1 MVFCGQ
7 DLNFFVWK
15 SWYDLVH
22 PSKFSQ
28 TGSNRSAAN
37 LLQIS
42 NNEWLIKFICKL
54 LISCFLYIIMQYFKS
69 SFWVFS
75 SNFRS
80 ASDTY
85 NVLAIWY
92 YSISIQYMYY
102 RCIKGWNIH
111 KADVIKCFIF
121 LKLSL
126 KWSMLYING
135 SLLLAFTYSFFS
147 PKYVYESEEKKSLH
161 KH

>member
-1 MVFCGQ
+1 MTWFIHPNFLRLGAT
-7 DLNFFVWK
+7 DLQLI
-15 SWYDLVH
+15 YY
-22 PSKFSQ
+22 
-28 TGSNRSAAN
+28 RSPTMNA
-37 LLQIS
+37 
-42 NNEWLIKFICKL
+42 LIKFICKL

-135 SLLLAFTYSFFS
+135 SLLLAFTHSFFS

>member
-1 MVFCGQ
+1 MTWFIHQ
-7 DLNFFVWK
+7 Q
-15 SWYDLVH
+15 H
-22 PSKFSQ
+22 
-28 TGSNRSAAN
+28 SNRSAAN

-42 NNEWLIKFICKL
+42 NNECIDKMFICKL